1 MSAVH
6 SAHQQRINDIAS
18 RINNVKRRAINGNFI
33 GSMML
38 NISSCIHIGCTSK
51 AALTGVA
58 LNFAIGQ
65 RANSYGLAPEDSIID
80 IHS

>member
-18 RINNVKRRAINGNFI
+18 RINNVKRRAINANFI

-51 AALTGVA
+51 AALTGIA
-58 LNFAIGQ
+58 LNLTIGDGL
-65 RANSYGLAPEDSIID
+65 NGYGLAL
-80 IHS
+80 